1 MKKII
6 IMFSGQGSQYPGMGK
21 DLYDR
26 YNIVKKLYS
35 MASDILNVDLAKLSF
50 YSDHKELI
58 KTQNAQLTTF
68 LLSYATYQVYLQ
80 KFESVPFAV
89 CGHSLGEITALTV
102 SNAISFKD
110 ALKIIQKRGLLMS
123 DDSKVKKGK
132 MLAVFNIPIQKLENL
147 CNDIRNTCGYIT
159 IANYNS
165 SSQYILSGENSAIEN
180 LKEKLKNEIV
190 FPLKVSGA
198 FHSELMRPIAEEFY
212 NYLKKFQYSPLMI
225 PIISSIDGKIY
236 DNLDIASHLKLQL
249 TSSVY
254 WKKVM
259 KTFKDLNIDK
269 AIEIGPKEVLAKFVK
284 EDIPKVNS
292 AFIKQYFTG

>member
-35 MASDILNVDLAKLSF
+35 MASDILNVDLAKLCF

-58 KTQNAQLTTF
+58 KTQNSQLTTF

-132 MLAVFNIPIQKLENL
+132 MLAVFNISIQKLENL

-159 IANYNS
+159 IANHNS

-225 PIISSIDGKIY
+225 PIISSVDGKIY

-259 KTFKDLNIDK
+259 KTFKDLNIDE

>member
-1 MKKII
+1 
-6 IMFSGQGSQYPGMGK
+6 
-21 DLYDR
+21 
-26 YNIVKKLYS
+26 
-35 MASDILNVDLAKLSF
+35 
-50 YSDHKELI
+50 
-58 KTQNAQLTTF
+58 
-68 LLSYATYQVYLQ
+68 
-80 KFESVPFAV
+80 
-89 CGHSLGEITALTV
+89 
-102 SNAISFKD
+102 
-110 ALKIIQKRGLLMS
+110 MS

-269 AIEIGPKEVLAKFVK
+269 AIEIGPKEILAKFVK